1 MKQKGGAM
9 LNNLS
14 ILGRVTKPLELR
26 YLQNGTAVLNF
37 DIANSIKVRDNE
49 VTTFLRCVCYGRSAE
64 VINQFVSKG
73 DRVLLQGELR
83 QNSYQDSSGATKS
96 YHYLQVNS
104 FDFIESKNKEQ
115 TQQAPQAPQ
124 APQMPTTQQTKEQKQ
139 RADFVKNIIEND
151 DDVIPF

>member
-37 DIANSIKVRDNE
+37 DIANSIKVKDNE

-64 VINQFVSKG
+64 VINQFVGKG

-96 YHYLQVNS
+96 YHFLQVNS
-104 FDFIESKNKEQ
+104 FDFIESRNKEQ
-115 TQQAPQAPQ
+115 TQQAQQAPQ

-139 RADFVKNIIEND
+139 RADFVKNIIEIND
-151 DDVIPF
+151 DEIPF

>member
-1 MKQKGGAM
+1 MKQKGEAM

-37 DIANSIKVRDNE
+37 DIANSVKVKDSE

-96 YHYLQVNS
+96 YHFLQVNS

-115 TQQAPQAPQ
+115 AQAQQ
-124 APQMPTTQQTKEQKQ
+124 APQMPRTQQTKEQKQ
-139 RADFVKNIIEND
+139 RADFVKNIIND
-151 DDVIPF
+151 DEIPF

>member
-37 DIANSIKVRDNE
+37 DIANSIKVKDNE

-83 QNSYQDSSGATKS
+83 QNSYQDSSGATKT

-104 FDFIESKNKEQ
+104 FDFIESKNKE
-115 TQQAPQAPQ
+115 Q

>member
-1 MKQKGGAM
+1 M

-37 DIANSIKVRDNE
+37 DIANSIKVKDNE

-83 QNSYQDSSGATKS
+83 QNSYQDSSGATKT
-96 YHYLQVNS
+96 YHYLQVNN
-104 FDFIESKNKEQ
+104 FDFIESKNAKQ
-115 TQQAPQAPQ
+115 TQQ

-139 RADFVKNIIEND
+139 RADFVKNIIEIND
-151 DDVIPF
+151 EIPF

>member
-1 MKQKGGAM
+1 M

-83 QNSYQDSSGATKS
+83 QNNYQDFSGATKT

-104 FDFIESKNKEQ
+104 FDFIESKNREQAQQ
-115 TQQAPQAPQ
+115 TQQAPQ
-124 APQMPTTQQTKEQKQ
+124 MPKAQQTKEQKQ

-151 DDVIPF
+151 DDDIIPF

>member
-1 MKQKGGAM
+1 M

-37 DIANSIKVRDNE
+37 DIANSMKVKDNE

-83 QNSYQDSSGATKS
+83 QNSYQDSSGATKT

-115 TQQAPQAPQ
+115 AQAQQ
-124 APQMPTTQQTKEQKQ
+124 APQMPKAQQTKEQKQ
-139 RADFVKNIIEND
+139 RADFVKNIIEID
-151 DDVIPF
+151 DIDDVIPF

>member
-37 DIANSIKVRDNE
+37 DIANSINVKDNE
-49 VTTFLRCVCYGRSAE
+49 VTTLLRCVCYGRSAE

-96 YHYLQVNS
+96 YHFLQVNS
-104 FDFIESKNKEQ
+104 FDFIESRNKEQAQ
-115 TQQAPQAPQ
+115 TQQAPQIPKA
-124 APQMPTTQQTKEQKQ
+124 QQTKEQKQ

>member
-1 MKQKGGAM
+1 M

-37 DIANSIKVRDNE
+37 DIANSIKVKDSE

-83 QNSYQDSSGATKS
+83 QNSYQDSSGATKT

-104 FDFIESKNKEQ
+104 FDFIESKNAK
-115 TQQAPQAPQ
+115 QAQQ

-139 RADFVKNIIEND
+139 RADFVKNIIEIND
-151 DDVIPF
+151 DEIPF

>member
-1 MKQKGGAM
+1 MKQKGGSM

-37 DIANSIKVRDNE
+37 DIANSIKVKDSE

-64 VINQFVSKG
+64 VIYQFVSKG
-73 DRVLLQGELR
+73 DRVLLQRELR
-83 QNSYQDSSGATKS
+83 QNSYQDSSGATKT

-104 FDFIESKNKEQ
+104 FDFIESKNTKQ
-115 TQQAPQAPQ
+115 TQQ

-139 RADFVKNIIEND
+139 RADFVKNIIEIND
-151 DDVIPF
+151 DEIPF

>member
-14 ILGRVTKPLELR
+14 ILGRVIKPLELR
-26 YLQNGTAVLNF
+26 YLQNGKAVLNF
-37 DIANSIKVRDNE
+37 DIANSVKVKDSE

-83 QNSYQDSSGATKS
+83 QNSYQDSSGATKT

-115 TQQAPQAPQ
+115 AQTQQ
-124 APQMPTTQQTKEQKQ
+124 APQMPTTQQTKKQKQ
-139 RADFVKNIIEND
+139 RVDFVKNIIEIND
-151 DDVIPF
+151 DEIPF

>member
-1 MKQKGGAM
+1 M

-37 DIANSIKVRDNE
+37 DIANSIKVKDNE

-83 QNSYQDSSGATKS
+83 QNSYQDSSGATKT

-104 FDFIESKNKEQ
+104 FDFIESKNKE
-115 TQQAPQAPQ
+115 Q

>member
-1 MKQKGGAM
+1 M

-37 DIANSIKVRDNE
+37 DIANSIKVKDNE

-104 FDFIESKNKEQ
+104 FDFIESRNREQ
-115 TQQAPQAPQ
+115 AQQAPQ

>member
-1 MKQKGGAM
+1 M

-37 DIANSIKVRDNE
+37 DIANSIKVKDNE

-96 YHYLQVNS
+96 YHFLQVNS

-115 TQQAPQAPQ
+115 TQQAQQAQQ

-151 DDVIPF
+151 DDVILF

>member
-37 DIANSIKVRDNE
+37 DIANSIKVKDNE
-49 VTTFLRCVCYGRSAE
+49 VTTFLKCVCYGRSAE

-83 QNSYQDSSGATKS
+83 QNTYQDSSGATKS
-96 YHYLQVNS
+96 YHFLQVNS

-115 TQQAPQAPQ
+115 TQQAQ
-124 APQMPTTQQTKEQKQ
+124 QMPTTQQTKEQKQ
-139 RADFVKNIIEND
+139 RADFVKNIIEVD
-151 DDVIPF
+151 DDTIPF

>member
-1 MKQKGGAM
+1 M

-37 DIANSIKVRDNE
+37 DIANSIKAKDNE

-115 TQQAPQAPQ
+115 TQQAQQ

-139 RADFVKNIIEND
+139 RADFVKNIIEIND
-151 DDVIPF
+151 DEIPF

>member
-1 MKQKGGAM
+1 M

-37 DIANSIKVRDNE
+37 DIANSIKVKDSE

-83 QNSYQDSSGATKS
+83 QNSYQDSSGATKT

-104 FDFIESKNKEQ
+104 FDFIESKNTKQ
-115 TQQAPQAPQ
+115 TC
-124 APQMPTTQQTKEQKQ
+124 MC
-139 RADFVKNIIEND
+139 F
-151 DDVIPF
+151 

>member
-37 DIANSIKVRDNE
+37 DIANSIKAKDNE

-96 YHYLQVNS
+96 YHFLQVNS
-104 FDFIESKNKEQ
+104 FDFIESKNKHNKHHKHNKCLQ
-115 TQQAPQAPQ
+115 HNKQKSRN
-124 APQMPTTQQTKEQKQ
+124 KE
-139 RADFVKNIIEND
+139 RIL
-151 DDVIPF
+151 

>member
-37 DIANSIKVRDNE
+37 DIANSIKVKDSE

-83 QNSYQDSSGATKS
+83 QNSYQDSSGATKT

-104 FDFIESKNKEQ
+104 FDFIETKNAK
-115 TQQAPQAPQ
+115 QAQQ

-139 RADFVKNIIEND
+139 RADFVKNIIEID
-151 DDVIPF
+151 EILF

>member
-1 MKQKGGAM
+1 M

-37 DIANSIKVRDNE
+37 DIANSIKVKDNE
-49 VTTFLRCVCYGRSAE
+49 VTTFLKCVCYGRSAE

-83 QNSYQDSSGATKS
+83 QNSYQDSSGDTKS
-96 YHYLQVNS
+96 YHFLQVNS

-115 TQQAPQAPQ
+115 AQQAQQ

-139 RADFVKNIIEND
+139 RADFVKNIIEIN

>member
-1 MKQKGGAM
+1 M

-14 ILGRVTKPLELR
+14 ILGRVIKPLELR

-96 YHYLQVNS
+96 YHFLQVNS

-115 TQQAPQAPQ
+115 AQAQQ
-124 APQMPTTQQTKEQKQ
+124 APQMPTTQQTKERKQ
-139 RADFVKNIIEND
+139 RADFVKNIIEIND
-151 DDVIPF
+151 DELPF

>member
-1 MKQKGGAM
+1 M

-14 ILGRVTKPLELR
+14 ILGRVTKLPELR
-26 YLQNGTAVLNF
+26 YFQDGRSVLNF
-37 DIANSIKVRDNE
+37 DIANSIKVKDSE

-64 VINQFVSKG
+64 VIYQFVNKG

-83 QNSYQDSSGATKS
+83 QNSYQDSSGATKT

-104 FDFIESKNKEQ
+104 FDFIESKKKEQ
-115 TQQAPQAPQ
+115 VQTQQ

-139 RADFVKNIIEND
+139 RADFVKNIIEIND
-151 DDVIPF
+151 DEIPF

>member
-1 MKQKGGAM
+1 M

-14 ILGRVTKPLELR
+14 ILGRVIKPLELR

-96 YHYLQVNS
+96 YHFLQVNS

-115 TQQAPQAPQ
+115 AQAQQ
-124 APQMPTTQQTKEQKQ
+124 APQMPTTQQTKERKQ
-139 RADFVKNIIEND
+139 RADFVKNIIEIND
-151 DDVIPF
+151 DEIPF

>member
-1 MKQKGGAM
+1 M

-14 ILGRVTKPLELR
+14 ILGRVTKPSELR

-37 DIANSIKVRDNE
+37 DIANSIKVKDNE

-64 VINQFVSKG
+64 VINQFGGKG

-83 QNSYQDSSGATKS
+83 QNSYQDSSGATKT

-104 FDFIESKNKEQ
+104 FDFIESRNTEQ
-115 TQQAPQAPQ
+115 TQQAQQAPQAPH
-124 APQMPTTQQTKEQKQ
+124 MPTTQQTKEQKQ
-139 RADFVKNIIEND
+139 RADFVKNIIEVEIND
-151 DDVIPF
+151 DEIPF

>member
-1 MKQKGGAM
+1 M

-37 DIANSIKVRDNE
+37 DIANSIKTKDNE
-49 VTTFLRCVCYGRSAE
+49 VTTFLKCVCYGRSAE

-96 YHYLQVNS
+96 YHFLQVNS

-115 TQQAPQAPQ
+115 TQQAPQ

-139 RADFVKNIIEND
+139 RADFVKNIIEID
-151 DDVIPF
+151 DIDDVIPF